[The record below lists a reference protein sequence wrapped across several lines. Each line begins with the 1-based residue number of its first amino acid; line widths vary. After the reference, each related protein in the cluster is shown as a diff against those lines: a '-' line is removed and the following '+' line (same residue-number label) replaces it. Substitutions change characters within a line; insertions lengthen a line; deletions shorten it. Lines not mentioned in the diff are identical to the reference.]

1 MKHLALILLF
11 CVAATPRLPQPHA
24 PLQSPKAAGVQV
36 NAPMSVVAP
45 VRYGMLV
52 DWGHKDW
59 RGEITVLPDSL
70 YEFDVETKVPG
81 GAWVLRART
90 NQPPVLIEC
99 SQVAEFAR
107 IGVHTK

>member
-1 MKHLALILLF
+1 MKYLALILLL
-11 CVAATPRLPQPHA
+11 CVAATPRPPQPKA

-36 NAPMSVVAP
+36 NAPMAVSVP

-59 RGEITVLPDSL
+59 TGVVTALPDPL

-81 GAWVLRART
+81 GAWVRRVRT

-99 SQVAEFAR
+99 QEPVEFAR
-107 IGVHTK
+107 VGVHIK